1 MTLKP
6 THRDGPAVEKEKRN
20 SPSWLAW
27 LLWGIA
33 IAMVALAVFVM
44 VRKPAFAA
52 SMASGGSQPQN
63 TSLTNQQNILAI
75 PATSGR
81 TAALPEFA
89 PETPEAVIRSALPHT
104 TIPDRPPTTGQTH
117 TVVSGDSVFG
127 LAEDFKLKPET
138 ILWANFN
145 VLKDNPDLL
154 SIDQVL
160 NIPPTDGVYYQWKD
174 GDTLESVADQFK
186 STVQNILLWP
196 GNNLDLVDPKI
207 APGTMIMIPHGQR
220 EYVRAWV
227 VPTIPRGAAGVVLNL
242 AGTCNTGAGGAYGT
256 GSFIWPVNTKFISG
270 NDYWSGHLAI
280 DIGAT
285 LGLPVMAADSGVVVF
300 SGWNPNGYG
309 NMIMI
314 DHGNGFQTLY
324 AHLNA
329 RFAACGQSVYQGT
342 TIGAAGTTGNS
353 TGPHLHFE
361 IRYMGGFVN
370 PHGYLP

>member
-1 MTLKP
+1 VTLKP
-6 THRDGPAVEKEKRN
+6 THRGGPAVEKAKKGSSN
-20 SPSWLAW
+20 WLAW
-27 LLWGIA
+27 LFWGIA
-33 IAMVALAVFVM
+33 VVMVALAVFM
-44 VRKPAFAA
+44 IVRKPAFAA
-52 SMASGGSQPQN
+52 SMPPGGSEPE
-63 TSLTNQQNILAI
+63 NQAFANLRDIPSI
-75 PATSGR
+75 PANSGKS
-81 TAALPEFA
+81 AALPEFS
-89 PETPEAVIRSALPHT
+89 PGTPESVIRSALPHT
-104 TIPDRPPTTGQTH
+104 TIPDRPPASGQTH

-127 LAEDFKLKPET
+127 LAEEFKLKPET

-174 GDTLESVADQFK
+174 GDTLESVAGQFK
-186 STVQNILLWP
+186 ATVQAILLWP

-207 APGTMIMIPHGQR
+207 EPGTMIMIPGGQR

-227 VPTIPRGAAGVVLNL
+227 IPTIPRGAAGVVLNL

-329 RFAACGQSVYQGT
+329 RFAVCGQSVYQGT
-342 TIGAAGTTGNS
+342 TIGTAGSTGNS

-370 PHGYLP
+370 PHAYLP